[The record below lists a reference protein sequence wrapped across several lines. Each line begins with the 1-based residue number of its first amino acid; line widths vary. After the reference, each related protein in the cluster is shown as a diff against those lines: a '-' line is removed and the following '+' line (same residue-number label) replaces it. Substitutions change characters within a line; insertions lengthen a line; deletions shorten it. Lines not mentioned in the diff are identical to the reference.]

1 MNALP
6 GKQVKRN
13 SRLAQTCK
21 QHWRI
26 YARND
31 KRPRLRSTTPV
42 GMVNADGVWE

>member
-6 GKQVKRN
+6 DKQVKRN
-13 SRLAQTCK
+13 SRMTQTCK

-31 KRPRLRSTTPV
+31 KRPRLRPTIPV
-42 GMVNADGVWE
+42 GMVNADGVWK